1 MPDKIV
7 SKPSTQAYREGWD
20 RIWGQSMNVRDEF
33 RLAFNKAGKLYRDK
47 RKLHNEKI
55 CNDYLSMIK

>member
-1 MPDKIV
+1 
-7 SKPSTQAYREGWD
+7 
-20 RIWGQSMNVRDEF
+20 MNVRDEF